1 MEYIL
6 EETVPSEDL
15 KKFEQK
21 YHQELQH
28 GKVRWKEMHNIDFNL
43 NSILRLAQ
51 RPSLSTPGAW
61 LGPGTLQTSGKELY
75 YWRIYSR

>member
-21 YHQELQH
+21 YHEELQH
-28 GKVRWKEMHNIDFNL
+28 GKVL
-43 NSILRLAQ
+43 NE
-51 RPSLSTPGAW
+51 LS
-61 LGPGTLQTSGKELY
+61 
-75 YWRIYSR
+75 YSYDAHI

>member
-21 YHQELQH
+21 YHEELQH
-28 GKVRWKEMHNIDFNL
+28 GKVINDE
-43 NSILRLAQ
+43 
-51 RPSLSTPGAW
+51 
-61 LGPGTLQTSGKELY
+61 
-75 YWRIYSR
+75 

>member
-21 YHQELQH
+21 YHEELQH
-28 GKVRWKEMHNIDFNL
+28 GKVRNID
-43 NSILRLAQ
+43 IDTIPYDIR
-51 RPSLSTPGAW
+51 
-61 LGPGTLQTSGKELY
+61 EV
-75 YWRIYSR
+75 

>member
-28 GKVRWKEMHNIDFNL
+28 GKVRRDALHDIDCNL
-43 NSILRLAQ
+43 NSIAR
-51 RPSLSTPGAW
+51 
-61 LGPGTLQTSGKELY
+61 
-75 YWRIYSR
+75 